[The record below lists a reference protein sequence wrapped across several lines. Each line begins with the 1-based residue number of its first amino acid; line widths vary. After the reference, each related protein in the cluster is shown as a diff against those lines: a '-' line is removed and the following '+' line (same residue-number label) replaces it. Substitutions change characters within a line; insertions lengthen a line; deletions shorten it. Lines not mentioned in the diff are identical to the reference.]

1 MKTKLLISI
10 FTLSFS
16 QYGKALIVGNEAPK
30 VVGINQAGK
39 TIDFND
45 VYNKNKFTVVYFYPK
60 ADTPGCTKQAKS
72 LKDEFQTLQKRG
84 VYVIGVST
92 DHVED
97 QKHFA
102 DKYTLPFDLIADDNK
117 KIVASFQ
124 VPTTFGFAKREAF
137 VIHKGKIIWM
147 DEDAST
153 SEQSK
158 DILKALDEFETKK

>member
-1 MKTKLLISI
+1 MKTTILFFNLL
-10 FTLSFS
+10 LSFS
-16 QYGKALIVGNEAPK
+16 PFGNALVVGNEAPK

-39 TIDFND
+39 TIDFNEI
-45 VYNKNKFTVVYFYPK
+45 YNKNKFTVVYFYPK
-60 ADTPGCTKQAKS
+60 ADTPGCTNQAKS
-72 LKDEFQTLQKRG
+72 LRDEFQTLQKRG

-124 VPTTFGFAKREAF
+124 IPTTFGFAKREAF
-137 VIHKGKIIWM
+137 IVHKGKIIWM
-147 DEDAST
+147 DEHAST

-158 DILKALDEFETKK
+158 DILKALDEFESKK